1 MKKLLS
7 LICIAV
13 IAVPVFL
20 YSQESGGGGAA
31 KNEAGDKK
39 EEKKASAVATGDD
52 KERKANFNIDALVL
66 YGQYNRILWLGSLTQ
81 SFDSFTY
88 QLNSNFSR
96 SNDFGYHNSS
106 YYDNGIGFTGE
117 ADITEK
123 WKMTPEVE
131 VGNESHGMF
140 SNPFYSREEK
150 DRVVLKIKN
159 DFSPMP
165 TRWSLNLGGVYFTH
179 RLDATQIPD
188 IYSLDPYHSSDFYKA
203 NAEFGWQYIWSA
215 ANKLSFNS
223 RFSHYF
229 FKSPYDYDSW
239 VANEFIWN
247 FNVSEYFKFGLG
259 PQYTYNRD
267 RGHFVSGRVEAAT
280 MKVKYFSA
288 SASYVYEL
296 VPFAP
301 ENLYFDRRYVRPEY
315 NLLPGKGHHADLNIG
330 IDVSNSSDAVFYV
343 KKFKIKATG
352 SFLTNDRYYAFYS
365 LPEQVQTTHV
375 MKIEQAKAR
384 CETALGLAV
393 YSAYLELG
401 GKYEYVYSY
410 ASDAVTYQPAHVGSG
425 YIRLNVWR
433 FETEF
438 GTGYR
443 SRMHASPFVRMEVQP
458 ALTGSVSLQVRV
470 LDSFFLYG
478 RVDNLYNSRYS
489 TVYPYPEQGRTVIG
503 GLRIIL

>member
-150 DRVVLKIKN
+150 D
-159 DFSPMP
+159 
-165 TRWSLNLGGVYFTH
+165 
-179 RLDATQIPD
+179 
-188 IYSLDPYHSSDFYKA
+188 
-203 NAEFGWQYIWSA
+203 
-215 ANKLSFNS
+215 
-223 RFSHYF
+223 
-229 FKSPYDYDSW
+229 
-239 VANEFIWN
+239 
-247 FNVSEYFKFGLG
+247 
-259 PQYTYNRD
+259 
-267 RGHFVSGRVEAAT
+267 
-280 MKVKYFSA
+280 
-288 SASYVYEL
+288 
-296 VPFAP
+296 
-301 ENLYFDRRYVRPEY
+301 
-315 NLLPGKGHHADLNIG
+315 
-330 IDVSNSSDAVFYV
+330 
-343 KKFKIKATG
+343 
-352 SFLTNDRYYAFYS
+352 
-365 LPEQVQTTHV
+365 
-375 MKIEQAKAR
+375 
-384 CETALGLAV
+384 
-393 YSAYLELG
+393 
-401 GKYEYVYSY
+401 
-410 ASDAVTYQPAHVGSG
+410 
-425 YIRLNVWR
+425 
-433 FETEF
+433 
-438 GTGYR
+438 
-443 SRMHASPFVRMEVQP
+443 
-458 ALTGSVSLQVRV
+458 
-470 LDSFFLYG
+470 
-478 RVDNLYNSRYS
+478 
-489 TVYPYPEQGRTVIG
+489 
-503 GLRIIL
+503 